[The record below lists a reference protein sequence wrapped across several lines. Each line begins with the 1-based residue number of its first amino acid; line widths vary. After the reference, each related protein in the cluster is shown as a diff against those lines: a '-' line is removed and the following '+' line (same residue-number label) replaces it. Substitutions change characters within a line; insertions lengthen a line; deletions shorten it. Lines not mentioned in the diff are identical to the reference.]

1 MTFGVLLRGAAALT
15 FGLSVSAC
23 GGDEPAQP
31 MAQLKI
37 YKGKSVRVFKDPKS
51 GCEYLLLLGDE
62 RSALEPRLNSNGKP
76 DCPALQ
82 PSVVEVG
89 ATSEVSAGVLSRT
102 ENGN

>member
-1 MTFGVLLRGAAALT
+1 MTFGVLLRGAAALA

-23 GGDEPAQP
+23 GGNEPAQP
-31 MAQLKI
+31 MGELKI

-51 GCEYLLLLGDE
+51 GCEYLLLLGDQ
-62 RSALEPRLNSNGKP
+62 RSELEPRLNANGRP

-82 PSVVEVG
+82 PPLVEVG
-89 ATSEVSAGVLSRT
+89 ASSEVSAGVLSRT